1 MVYEPLWK
9 TVLLD
14 NAIWEFS
21 LAKSLWVMSHYIMLY
36 KYGKQTRDFLG
47 RFYLY
52 FS

>member
-21 LAKSLWVMSHYIMLY
+21 LAKPLWVMNHYIMLY
-36 KYGKQTRDFLG
+36 KSVSVHMILYGIIFLLL
-47 RFYLY
+47 F
-52 FS
+52 